1 MNQKEKFMINQGLMI
16 LGFAYALSDYD
27 MASCVFG
34 IFAAGMAV
42 YPHSAGTLKKGMII
56 IPAAAL
62 MQVILVNVM
71 HMGEMLPSLGFL
83 TVCNT
88 VCVYLWM
95 QSSYKAIDDVVRM
108 MTAGFLICLIIILG
122 LPAGVIE
129 FFAGAVYA
137 TRLQELVFTALIFMP
152 CIISYALK
160 CWIDYGIPVHEPQK
174 RKTLEQQVRLR

>member
-1 MNQKEKFMINQGLMI
+1 MNQKEKFMINQGLI
-16 LGFAYALSDYD
+16 LLAFAYALSDYD
-27 MASCVFG
+27 LASCAFG
-34 IFAAGMAV
+34 IAAAGMAV
-42 YPHSAGTLKKGMII
+42 YTHSVGTLKKGILI

-62 MQVILVNVM
+62 LQVIMINVM
-71 HMGEMLPSLGFL
+71 KMEEMLPSLGFL

-88 VCVYLWM
+88 VCAYLWM

-137 TRLQELVFTALIFMP
+137 TRLQELVFTAMIFMP
-152 CIISYALK
+152 CIISYAIK
-160 CWIDYGIPVHEPQK
+160 CCIDYGIPIHEPQK
-174 RKTLEQQVRLR
+174 RKSLEQQVRLR